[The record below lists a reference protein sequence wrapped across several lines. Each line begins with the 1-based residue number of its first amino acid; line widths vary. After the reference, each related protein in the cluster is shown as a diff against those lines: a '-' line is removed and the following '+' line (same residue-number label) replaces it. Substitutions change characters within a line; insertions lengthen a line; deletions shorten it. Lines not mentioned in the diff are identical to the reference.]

1 MLTVLEVP
9 RQTVL
14 TGLKLAKKLGSIYI
28 SNEMKEKCRLL
39 IHLFI
44 VAVFTVLNAAPAVAD
59 LEDDFYALSDIF
71 CVNETEV
78 ILD

>member
-14 TGLKLAKKLGSIYI
+14 TGLKLANELGSIYI

-39 IHLFI
+39 IHFI
-44 VAVFTVLNAAPAVAD
+44 GAVFTVLNAAPAVAD